1 MRPQWLEMAP
11 VGESTVAPEESSS
24 SRAVWPRPPH
34 RRAHA
39 LRGSGGA
46 SSVVLGGKPVSVARL
61 VYRFSLAGLLAMFL
75 VALGT
80 GIVSRQVGTR
90 QAIDNARQVARL
102 TGEGIVQPALT
113 DGLVNRDPTSV
124 AKVDEVI
131 RRQLLRSTLVR
142 VKIWR
147 ADGTVVYSDDRRLRG
162 QKFDLGEEERAVLQ
176 NGGIEAEVSDVSR
189 RENRFDP
196 KNTKLLEVYLPLRT
210 PNKTPLLYET
220 YFRYSGVT
228 EAGRNAWLNFA
239 VPTLGALLLLEL
251 IQIPLA
257 VSLARRV
264 RDSHAER
271 ENLLRRAVEASDTER
286 RRIASDLH
294 DGIVQD
300 LTGVSF
306 ALTAEARK
314 RTDHRDEVI
323 SGSAGQVRDSI
334 TSLRSLLVDIYPPN
348 LQEEGLESALGDL
361 LAKPRQRGV
370 NGTLE
375 VDLDD
380 LLDPATASLL
390 YRAAQEAI
398 RNVVRHSAAS
408 NVRIHL
414 GRDGDRVTLTVDDDG
429 RGFDPQEL
437 AEATDDGHVGLRLL
451 AGLIADASGEMEVYS
466 APGAGTAVTVSL
478 PLS

>member
-1 MRPQWLEMAP
+1 MN
-11 VGESTVAPEESSS
+11 
-24 SRAVWPRPPH
+24 
-34 RRAHA
+34 
-39 LRGSGGA
+39 
-46 SSVVLGGKPVSVARL
+46 SVVLGARPVSVSRL

-80 GIVSRQVGTR
+80 GLVSRQVGTE
-90 QAIDNARQVARL
+90 QAVADARRVGYL
-102 TGEGIVQPALT
+102 TGKGIVEPAVT
-113 DGLVNRDPTSV
+113 DGLLTRDPAAV
-124 AKVDEVI
+124 AAVDAVI
-131 RRQLLRSTLVR
+131 RRSVLLDSLLR

-147 ADGTVVYSDDRRLRG
+147 GDGTIVYSDEPRLMG
-162 QKFDLGEEERAVLQ
+162 QRFPLGEEETDVLRSS
-176 NGGIEAEVSDVSR
+176 GSIEAEVSDVRRPENHFESR
-189 RENRFDP
+189 SA
-196 KNTKLLEVYLPLRT
+196 KLLEVYLPIET
-210 PNKTPLLYET
+210 PNGTHLLYET
-220 YFRYSGVT
+220 YFSYRGVT
-228 EAGRNAWLNFA
+228 DAGRSAWVNFA
-239 VPTLGALLLLEL
+239 LPTLGALLLLEL

-271 ENLLRRAVEASDTER
+271 EQLLRRAVEASDTER

-314 RTDHRDEVI
+314 GTNHRRDVI
-323 SGSAGQVRDSI
+323 AGSAGQVRDSI

-348 LQEEGLESALGDL
+348 LQEEGLESALADL
-361 LAKPRQRGV
+361 LAKPRNRGV

-375 VDLDD
+375 VDLDA

-408 NVRIHL
+408 TVRIHL
-414 GRDGDRVTLTVDDDG
+414 GREGDRVTLTIDDDG

-437 AEATDDGHVGLRLL
+437 AAATDDGHVGLRLL

-466 APGAGTAVTVSL
+466 GPGAGTAVTVSL

>member
-1 MRPQWLEMAP
+1 M
-11 VGESTVAPEESSS
+11 
-24 SRAVWPRPPH
+24 
-34 RRAHA
+34 
-39 LRGSGGA
+39 
-46 SSVVLGGKPVSVARL
+46 VLGAKPVSVARL
-61 VYRFSLAGLLAMFL
+61 VYRFTLAGLLAMFL

-80 GIVSRQVGTR
+80 GWFSRYVGTQ
-90 QAIDNARQVARL
+90 QAIDDARHTGLL
-102 TGEGIVQPALT
+102 TGEGIVEPALT
-113 DGLVNRDPTSV
+113 NDIVDMEPAAINRINT
-124 AKVDEVI
+124 I
-131 RRQLLRSTLVR
+131 IQRQILRSELVR

-147 ADGTVVYSDDRRLRG
+147 KDGVIIYSDEKRLVGRG
-162 QKFDLGEEERAVLQ
+162 FNLGAEERDVLLG
-176 NGGIEAEVSDVSR
+176 GGIEAEVSDVR
-189 RENRFDP
+189 RPENEFDP
-196 KNTKLLEVYLPLRT
+196 HNTKLLEVYLPIHT
-210 PNKTPLLYET
+210 PNGTPLLYEA
-220 YFRYSGVT
+220 YFKYSGVT
-228 EAGRNAWLNFA
+228 NAGRRAWLNFA
-239 VPTLGALLLLEL
+239 APSLGALLLLEL

-271 ENLLRRAVEASDTER
+271 ENLLRRAVDASDTER

-300 LTGVSF
+300 LTGVSY

-314 RTDHRDEVI
+314 STSHRQEVI
-323 SGSAGQVRDSI
+323 SSSANQVRDSI

-370 NGTLE
+370 EGSLE
-375 VDLDD
+375 VDLDAM
-380 LLDPATASLL
+380 LDPATASLL

-408 NVRIHL
+408 MVRIHL

-437 AEATDDGHVGLRLL
+437 AAATDDGHVGLRLL

-466 APGAGTAVTVSL
+466 APGAGTAVTVFL

>member
-1 MRPQWLEMAP
+1 
-11 VGESTVAPEESSS
+11 V
-24 SRAVWPRPPH
+24 
-34 RRAHA
+34 
-39 LRGSGGA
+39 
-46 SSVVLGGKPVSVARL
+46 
-61 VYRFSLAGLLAMFL
+61 
-75 VALGT
+75 
-80 GIVSRQVGTR
+80 
-90 QAIDNARQVARL
+90 
-102 TGEGIVQPALT
+102 
-113 DGLVNRDPTSV
+113 
-124 AKVDEVI
+124 
-131 RRQLLRSTLVR
+131 
-142 VKIWR
+142 
-147 ADGTVVYSDDRRLRG
+147 
-162 QKFDLGEEERAVLQ
+162 
-176 NGGIEAEVSDVSR
+176 
-189 RENRFDP
+189 
-196 KNTKLLEVYLPLRT
+196 
-210 PNKTPLLYET
+210 
-220 YFRYSGVT
+220 
-228 EAGRNAWLNFA
+228 NFA
-239 VPTLGALLLLEL
+239 LPTLGALLLLEL

-271 ENLLRRAVEASDTER
+271 EQLLRRAVEASDTER

-314 RTDHRDEVI
+314 GTNHRRDVI
-323 SGSAGQVRDSI
+323 AGSAGQVRDSI

-348 LQEEGLESALGDL
+348 LQEEGLESALADL
-361 LAKPRQRGV
+361 LAKPRNRGV

-375 VDLDD
+375 VDLDA

-408 NVRIHL
+408 TVRIHL
-414 GRDGDRVTLTVDDDG
+414 GREGDRVTLTIDDDG

-437 AEATDDGHVGLRLL
+437 AAATDDGHVGLRLL

-466 APGAGTAVTVSL
+466 GPGAGTAVTVSL

>member
-1 MRPQWLEMAP
+1 M
-11 VGESTVAPEESSS
+11 
-24 SRAVWPRPPH
+24 
-34 RRAHA
+34 
-39 LRGSGGA
+39 
-46 SSVVLGGKPVSVARL
+46 VLGAKPVSVARL

-80 GIVSRQVGTR
+80 GFLSRYVGTQQAIDDARQVG
-90 QAIDNARQVARL
+90 RL
-102 TGEGIVQPALT
+102 TGEGIVEPALSN
-113 DGLVNRDPTSV
+113 DLIDMNPQAISDVND
-124 AKVDEVI
+124 VI
-131 RRQLLRSTLVR
+131 RRQILRSTLVR

-147 ADGTVVYSDDRRLRG
+147 ADGTIVYSDESRLIGR
-162 QKFDLGEEERAVLQ
+162 KYDLGDEERAVLF
-176 NGGIEAEVSDVSR
+176 NDGIEAEVSDVR
-189 RENRFDP
+189 RPENALDP
-196 KNTKLLEVYLPLRT
+196 NKTKLLEVYLPIHT
-210 PNKTPLLYET
+210 PDRTPLLYEA
-220 YFRYSGVT
+220 YFQYSGVT
-228 EAGRNAWLNFA
+228 KAGRSAWLNFA
-239 VPTLGALLLLEL
+239 VPSLGALLLLEL

-300 LTGVSF
+300 LTGVSY

-314 RTDHRDEVI
+314 VTPQRQEVI
-323 SGSAGQVRDSI
+323 SSAAGQVRDSI

-348 LQEEGLESALGDL
+348 LLEEGLESALGDL

-370 NGTLE
+370 EGSLE
-375 VDLDD
+375 VDLDAM
-380 LLDPATASLL
+380 LDPATASLL

-408 NVRIHL
+408 VVRIHL

-437 AEATDDGHVGLRLL
+437 AAATDDGHVGLRLL

>member
-1 MRPQWLEMAP
+1 ML
-11 VGESTVAPEESSS
+11 
-24 SRAVWPRPPH
+24 
-34 RRAHA
+34 
-39 LRGSGGA
+39 GA
-46 SSVVLGGKPVSVARL
+46 KPVSVARL
-61 VYRFSLAGLLAMFL
+61 VYRFTLAGLLAMFL

-80 GIVSRQVGTR
+80 GWLSRYVGTQQAIDDARQVG
-90 QAIDNARQVARL
+90 RL
-102 TGEGIVQPALT
+102 TGEGIVEPALT
-113 DGLVNRDPTSV
+113 DDILGMKPAAINPVNT
-124 AKVDEVI
+124 I
-131 RRQLLRSTLVR
+131 IHRQILRSELVR

-147 ADGTVVYSDDRRLRG
+147 QDGTIVYSDEKQLIGKR
-162 QKFDLGEEERAVLQ
+162 FDLGEEEQDVLH
-176 NGGIEAEVSDVSR
+176 NGGIEAEVSDVGR
-189 RENRFDP
+189 PENEFDP
-196 KNTKLLEVYLPLRT
+196 KKTKLLEVYLPIHT
-210 PNKTPLLYET
+210 PNKTPLLYEA
-220 YFRYSGVT
+220 YFKYSGVT
-228 EAGRNAWLNFA
+228 NAGRRAWLNFA
-239 VPTLGALLLLEL
+239 APSLGALLLLEL

-300 LTGVSF
+300 LTGVSY

-314 RTDHRDEVI
+314 GTTHRQEVI
-323 SGSAGQVRDSI
+323 SSSANQVRDSI

-370 NGTLE
+370 EGSLE
-375 VDLDD
+375 VDLDAM
-380 LLDPATASLL
+380 LDPATASLL

-408 NVRIHL
+408 SVRIHL

-437 AEATDDGHVGLRLL
+437 AAATDDGHVGLRLL

-466 APGAGTAVTVSL
+466 APGAGTAVTVWL

>member
-1 MRPQWLEMAP
+1 MAAMAS
-11 VGESTVAPEESSS
+11 VDESTVAHDELESS
-24 SRAVWPRPPH
+24 RGVWPRPQ
-34 RRAHA
+34 RR
-39 LRGSGGA
+39 RGHSPSRGPGTA
-46 SSVVLGGKPVSVARL
+46 VVLGAKPVSVARL

-80 GIVSRQVGTR
+80 GFLSRHVGTQQAIDDARQVG
-90 QAIDNARQVARL
+90 RL
-102 TGEGIVQPALT
+102 TGEGIVEPALS
-113 DGLVNRDPTSV
+113 DGLVKMDPKAINDVNSV
-124 AKVDEVI
+124 I
-131 RRQLLRSTLVR
+131 QRQVLQSTLVR

-147 ADGTVVYSDDRRLRG
+147 SDGTVVYSDEKDLIG
-162 QKFDLGEEERAVLQ
+162 QKFDLGDEERDVLL
-176 NGGIEAEVSDVSR
+176 NNGIEAEVSDVSR
-189 RENRFDP
+189 PENALDP
-196 KNTKLLEVYLPLRT
+196 SKTKLLEVYLPIHT
-210 PNKTPLLYET
+210 PDQTPLLYEA
-220 YFRYSGVT
+220 YFAYSGVAK
-228 EAGRNAWLNFA
+228 AGRSAWLNFA
-239 VPTLGALLLLEL
+239 GPSLGALLLLEL

-271 ENLLRRAVEASDTER
+271 ENLLRRAVDSSDTER

-300 LTGVSF
+300 LTGVSY

-314 RTDHRDEVI
+314 RTEHRQEVI
-323 SGSAGQVRDSI
+323 SSAAGQVRDSI

-370 NGTLE
+370 EGSLE
-375 VDLDD
+375 VDLDAM
-380 LLDPATASLL
+380 LDPATASLL

-408 NVRIHL
+408 FVRIHL

-437 AEATDDGHVGLRLL
+437 AA
-451 AGLIADASGEMEVYS
+451 LIADASGEMEVYS

>member
-1 MRPQWLEMAP
+1 MAMMAP
-11 VGESTVAPEESSS
+11 VGESTAAPEVVQSS
-24 SRAVWPRPPH
+24 SRAGWARPVH
-34 RRAHA
+34 RKGP
-39 LRGSGGA
+39 LRGSSGGA
-46 SSVVLGGKPVSVARL
+46 SAIVLGGKPVSVARL

-80 GIVSRQVGTR
+80 GIFSRHVGTE
-90 QAIDNARQVARL
+90 QAIDDARRVAQL
-102 TGEGIVQPALT
+102 TGEGIVAPVLTEGLLTQQPEA
-113 DGLVNRDPTSV
+113 V
-124 AKVDEVI
+124 AAVDSVI
-131 RRQLLRSTLVR
+131 RQSLLRDTLVR

-147 ADGTVVYSDDRRLRG
+147 ADGTVIYSDDPELRG
-162 QKFDLGEEERAVLQ
+162 QRFDLGEEERDVLHG
-176 NGGIEAEVSDVSR
+176 GGIEAEVSDVSR
-189 RENRFDP
+189 PENRFDP
-196 KNTKLLEVYLPLRT
+196 KNTKLLEVYLPIQT
-210 PNKTPLLYET
+210 PTTHTAVLYET
-220 YFRYSGVT
+220 YFQYSGVT
-228 EAGRNAWLNFA
+228 KAGRTAWLNFA
-239 VPTLGALLLLEL
+239 LPALGALLLLEL
-251 IQIPLA
+251 VQIPLA

-314 RTDHRDEVI
+314 GTGQRDEVL

-370 NGTLE
+370 EGTLE
-375 VDLDD
+375 VDLDA

-408 NVRIHL
+408 TVRIHL
-414 GRDGDRVTLTVDDDG
+414 GRDGDRVTLMIEDDG

-437 AEATDDGHVGLRLL
+437 AAATDDGHVGLRLL

-466 APGAGTAVTVSL
+466 SPGAGTAVTVSL